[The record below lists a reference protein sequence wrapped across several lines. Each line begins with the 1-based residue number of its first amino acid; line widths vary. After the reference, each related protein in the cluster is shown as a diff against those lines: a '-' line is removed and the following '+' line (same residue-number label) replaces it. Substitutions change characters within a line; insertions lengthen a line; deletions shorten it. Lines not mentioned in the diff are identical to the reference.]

1 MKKISIQIKNG
12 EIYNLQ
18 LEGLQKT
25 EVNGLIYITINKSKD
40 LIKNED
46 IIEFCKKNNGITIS
60 KNSDKIEIYNDP
72 FRTIPLFITK
82 SNSNE
87 LLIFSDF
94 ADFKKLNIPVTTDTT
109 GFWEIAL
116 FGYALETRTAFN
128 EVKQMTSASKII
140 ISTNNKYKITPYW
153 NFEIYK
159 KKDDLAPKEAVK
171 QLDNHLTTIFS
182 KNLIPNKKY
191 IMGLSGGLDSRLSSA
206 YISKYLNKNSVR
218 FFTFGYDKKTLEYTL
233 SKKVANTLNFNKP
246 DFYLLTK
253 KKYLD
258 QLSIFPDINAGLI
271 SFQHGH
277 IYSCLKDAG
286 STLHDYTLIS
296 NFYSDAVFGFSTK
309 LTKDTELENSWYY
322 NTIRDKKNLLTKSVY
337 ENIFNDIKLIFRRFD
352 PKSNFSTFDEFIYI
366 VEKNPKFH
374 NYLTFL
380 YSDFTDILS
389 PYTNFTLLN
398 YMISLPFA
406 FRKDKCILD
415 ELLKIYFP
423 NLSFEDNSSRLATD
437 SSFRLWIKQDPIGY
451 IKYFFLKINVLFIF
465 FGWKFQL
472 KSKYLTEDHRASFQ
486 KYLRTEYSMDMNFLF
501 KKKII
506 TIQQLKYFSRFTV
519 RHYDYSI
526 KLNLIN
532 LANVIKKFNVFQ
544 K

>member
-40 LIKNED
+40 LIKNDD

-60 KNSDKIEIYNDP
+60 KNSNKIEIYNDP

-87 LLIFSDF
+87 ILIFSDF

-116 FGYALETRTAFN
+116 FGFALATRTAFN

-159 KKDDLAPKEAVK
+159 KKDNLSPNEAVK

-182 KNLIPNKKY
+182 KNLIRNKKY

-253 KKYLD
+253 KKYLAS
-258 QLSIFPDINAGLI
+258 LNSFSDITAGLI
-271 SFQHGH
+271 SFQHAH
-277 IYSCLKDAG
+277 IYSYLKNTSKTILDF
-286 STLHDYTLIS
+286 TFIS
-296 NFYSDAVFGFSTK
+296 NYYSDAIFGFCTK
-309 LTKDTELENSWYY
+309 LTKDTELKNSWYY
-322 NTIRDKKNLLTKSVY
+322 NTIQNKKNLLTESVY
-337 ENIFNDIKLIFRRFD
+337 EKIFNDIELIFKRFET
-352 PKSNFSTFDEFIYI
+352 KSNFSTFDEFIYI

-374 NYLTFL
+374 NYLSFL
-380 YSDFTDILS
+380 YSNFTEILS

-406 FRKDKCILD
+406 FRKEKGILD
-415 ELLKIYFP
+415 ELLKKYFP

-437 SSFRLWIKQDPIGY
+437 SSFRLWMKQGPIEY
-451 IKYFFLKINVLFIF
+451 LKYLFLKINVLFILV
-465 FGWKFQL
+465 GLKFQL
-472 KSKYLTEDHRASFQ
+472 KSKYLTEDHRALFH
-486 KYLRTEYSMDMNFLF
+486 KYLRPKYRGALNFMSQ
-501 KKKII
+501 KKII
-506 TIQQLKYFSRFTV
+506 TTQQLKHFSRLTI
-519 RHYDYSI
+519 RHYEYSI
-526 KLNLIN
+526 RLNLIN
-532 LANVIKKFNVFQ
+532 LANVIKKFNTFQ